1 MKSTELVG
9 SGRGEGAQRTSVM
22 GWLINLFIS
31 ATFLSMPRFM
41 GSLIL
46 SAA

>member
-1 MKSTELVG
+1 MKGAELVS
-9 SGRGEGAQRTSVM
+9 SGRGEEAQRTSVM
-22 GWLINLFIS
+22 GWLISLFIS